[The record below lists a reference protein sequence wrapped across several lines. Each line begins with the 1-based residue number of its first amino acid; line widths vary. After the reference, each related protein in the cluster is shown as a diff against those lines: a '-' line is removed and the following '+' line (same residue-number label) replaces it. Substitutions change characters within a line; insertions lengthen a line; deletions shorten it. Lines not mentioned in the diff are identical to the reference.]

1 VSGTGVGAG
10 AGAAAGPVTYPPD
23 HHVLRDLPF
32 TMEAVDPTS
41 SRGRLTVTPELC
53 VAGRLSAGPLM
64 TMVDVLVGSLVG
76 RVLAPDWMATAQMSL
91 HLDRPPGHGDV
102 VADARVVRNG
112 RTTVVAEVR
121 IATAP
126 ADGTPPAPVGEA
138 MLTFVR
144 LPRRDSNIDL
154 SGFEV
159 RYGEPMSFALP
170 SSGLH
175 RPWGDAL
182 GVVASPEPG
191 VLAVEVDPYV
201 RNSFGAVN
209 GGVVASVADAAARAA
224 AADEV
229 GGPVRT
235 TDAVVHYLTQGRVGP
250 LSTATRILRSG
261 PAGVSVR
268 AEVRDDGDLGPD
280 GGARVMVVAHVHC
293 VPTTPS
299 GHEA

>member
-1 VSGTGVGAG
+1 VSGADAG
-10 AGAAAGPVTYPPD
+10 SGSAAAAGPVTYPPE

-41 SRGRLTVTPELC
+41 SRGRLTVTPEVC
-53 VAGRLSAGPLM
+53 VAGALSAGPLM

-91 HLDRPPGHGDV
+91 HLDRPPGDGDV
-102 VADARVVRNG
+102 VADATVVRNG
-112 RTTVVAEVR
+112 RTTVVSEVR

-126 ADGTPPAPVGEA
+126 AHGTPPTPVGEA

-144 LPRRDSNIDL
+144 LPRRDANIDL
-154 SGFEV
+154 SGFEI
-159 RYGEPMSFALP
+159 RYGEPTSFALA
-170 SSGLH
+170 SSGLR
-175 RPWGDAL
+175 RPWDDAL
-182 GVVASPEPG
+182 GVAASPEAG
-191 VLAVEVDPYV
+191 VLAVDVDPYV

-224 AADEV
+224 AAHEL

-235 TDAVVHYLTQGRVGP
+235 TDAVVHYLTQGRIGP

-268 AEVRDDGDLGPD
+268 AEVRDDGDPGPD
-280 GGARVMVVAHVHC
+280 GGARVMVVAHVQC
-293 VPTTPS
+293 VPAAPS
-299 GHEA
+299 GPEA